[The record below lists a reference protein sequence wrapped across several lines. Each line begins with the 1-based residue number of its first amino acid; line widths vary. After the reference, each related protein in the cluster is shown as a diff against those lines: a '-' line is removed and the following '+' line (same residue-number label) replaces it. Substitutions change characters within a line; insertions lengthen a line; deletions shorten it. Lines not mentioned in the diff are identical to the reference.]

1 MNHKKY
7 IPFFV
12 IGLVCLL
19 IGGLIGG
26 LITNKKIQRV
36 DVKKIE
42 TAKHRAIVGMLDQLS
57 WDLISHTADYCRDGL
72 YEADTTK
79 QGLYQRAECPE
90 HWELNYYSDQWGMR
104 KPKSLPGKRET
115 YSNHPTDYTIHVVAE
130 FLKKI
135 NTKRNKESSLIEE
148 GYRDEI
154 IITDNEYF
162 EKLII
167 GKDEYVIEEPVV
179 VATETFVVNRTAEDY
194 ARERREL
201 QKSIDDVLSFLNNN
215 IDSNS
220 VDYE

>member
-19 IGGLIGG
+19 VGGLIGG
-26 LITNKKIQRV
+26 LITNKKVQRA

-42 TAKHRAIVGMLDQLS
+42 TAKHRAIVEMLDQLS

-72 YEADTTK
+72 YEADTTE
-79 QGLYQRAECPE
+79 QGLYQRTECPE
-90 HWELNYYSDQWGMR
+90 HWDWELYCGQWLMG
-104 KPKSLPGKRET
+104 KTKSLSGKRET

-154 IITDNEYF
+154 TITDNEYF

-167 GKDEYVIEEPVV
+167 GKDKYVIEEPVV
-179 VATETFVVNRTAEDY
+179 VVTETFVVNRTAEDY

-201 QKSIDDVLSFLNNN
+201 QKSIEDGIDKIEN
-215 IDSNS
+215 IVQNS
-220 VDYE
+220 VNYE